1 MHLTF
6 NVERLLLPVTVDLQ
20 QKLQHIATQHDL
32 PTTSTSALTFNFRDT
47 GYSAESGGWHP
58 VEIRIEQENGQ
69 WYFSYITDFSY
80 VGHPYPELA
89 KEVDFDFDSGIAS
102 FLFMKQVPISND
114 DVMDFYQVWEMNFL
128 AYVEME
134 VFDEIKVAAENQ

>member
-6 NVERLLLPVTVDLQ
+6 NVERLLLPVTANLQ
-20 QKLQHIATQHDL
+20 QKLEHIATQHNL

-47 GYSAESGGWHP
+47 GYSAENGGWHP
-58 VEIRIEQENGQ
+58 VEIRIEQENDQ
-69 WYFSYITDFSY
+69 WHFSYITDFSY

-89 KEVDFDFDSGIAS
+89 KEVDFDFDNGIAS
-102 FLFMKQVPISND
+102 FLFMKQVPISCD
-114 DVMDFYQVWEMNFL
+114 DVMDFYQMWEMNFL